1 MIKRMI
7 IMLVLVGVV
16 LAGIFGFKLFVD
28 GQVKAFMAT
37 MGNQPQTVSTT
48 KAVRSD
54 WQPKLQAVG
63 SLRASNGAD
72 LSLQLAGVVEEI
84 NFQSGDKVEKGQL
97 LLRLRSDDEIAK
109 LKALEAQA
117 DLARIT
123 YERDLRQLKAQAIS
137 QQVADTD
144 AANVKNT
151 EALAAQQ
158 RAIVDQKM
166 LKAPF
171 AGRLGIRQVDLGQY
185 LAAGTAVVTLQALT
199 PIYVD
204 FMLPQQAMAQLKV
217 GQKVRARV
225 DAYPGKTF
233 AGDILA
239 ISPKVEVGSRN
250 VQVRAT
256 LANDDQTLMPGM
268 FATVDIDVGAP
279 QQQLTLPQTA
289 ITYNAYGNIV
299 YVVDDKGKGPDG
311 KPSLVVRQVFVE
323 TGATRG
329 DQVAILKGLKEGD
342 TVVTGG
348 QMKLRN
354 GVPVTVNNSVLPKD
368 DPNPL
373 PVDQ

>member
-166 LKAPF
+166 LKVPF

-185 LAAGTAVVTLQALT
+185 LAAGSAVVTLQALT

-217 GQKVRARV
+217 GQKVMARV

-311 KPSLVVRQVFVE
+311 KPRLVVRQVFVE

>member
-1 MIKRMI
+1 MMKRMI
-7 IMLVLVGVV
+7 IMLILVGAV
-16 LAGIFGFKLFVD
+16 LTGIFGFKMFVD
-28 GQVKAFMAT
+28 GQVKAFMAS

-48 KAVRSD
+48 KAARSD

-84 NFQSGDKVEKGQL
+84 NFQSGDKVEKGRL
-97 LLRLRSDDEIAK
+97 LLRLRSDDDIAK

-117 DLARIT
+117 ELSKIT
-123 YERDLRQLKAQAIS
+123 YERDLRQFKAQAVS
-137 QQVADTD
+137 QQVVDTD
-144 AANVKNT
+144 AANLKNT

-158 RAIVDQKM
+158 SAIVDQKT

-185 LAAGTAVVTLQALT
+185 LAPGTMVVTLQALN

-204 FMLPQQAMAQLKV
+204 FTLPQQAVAQLKV
-217 GQKVRARV
+217 GQKVKAKV
-225 DAYPGKTF
+225 DAYPGKVF
-233 AGDILA
+233 DGDISA
-239 ISPKVEVGSRN
+239 INPRVEVGSRN
-250 VQVRAT
+250 VVVRAT

-268 FATVDIDVGAP
+268 FATVDVDVGAP
-279 QQQLTLPQTA
+279 QDLLTLPQTA

-299 YVVDDKGKGPDG
+299 YVVDDKGKGQDG
-311 KPSLVVRQVFVE
+311 NQQLVVRQVFVE
-323 TGATRG
+323 TGTTRG
-329 DQVAILKGLKEGD
+329 DQVAILKGIKEGD

-354 GVPVTVNNSVLPKD
+354 GVPIKVDNSVLPRN

>member
-1 MIKRMI
+1 MI

-204 FMLPQQAMAQLKV
+204 FTLPQQAMAQLKV

>member
-185 LAAGTAVVTLQALT
+185 LAAGSAVVTLQALT

-217 GQKVRARV
+217 GQKVMARV

-311 KPSLVVRQVFVE
+311 KPRLVVRQVFVE

>member
-1 MIKRMI
+1 
-7 IMLVLVGVV
+7 
-16 LAGIFGFKLFVD
+16 
-28 GQVKAFMAT
+28 
-37 MGNQPQTVSTT
+37 
-48 KAVRSD
+48 
-54 WQPKLQAVG
+54 
-63 SLRASNGAD
+63 
-72 LSLQLAGVVEEI
+72 
-84 NFQSGDKVEKGQL
+84 
-97 LLRLRSDDEIAK
+97 
-109 LKALEAQA
+109 
-117 DLARIT
+117 
-123 YERDLRQLKAQAIS
+123 
-137 QQVADTD
+137 
-144 AANVKNT
+144 
-151 EALAAQQ
+151 
-158 RAIVDQKM
+158 M

-185 LAAGTAVVTLQALT
+185 LAAGSAVVTLQALT

-217 GQKVRARV
+217 GQKVMARV

-311 KPSLVVRQVFVE
+311 KPRLVVRQVFVE

>member
-16 LAGIFGFKLFVD
+16 LTGIFGFKMFVD
-28 GQVKAFMAT
+28 GQVKAFMAS

-48 KAVRSD
+48 KATRSD
-54 WQPKLQAVG
+54 WQAKLQAVG
-63 SLRASNGAD
+63 SLRASDGAD
-72 LSLQLAGVVEEI
+72 LSLQLAGVVEQI
-84 NFQSGDKVEKGQL
+84 NFQSGDKVEKGQV
-97 LLRLRSDDEIAK
+97 LLRLRNDDDIAK

-117 DLARIT
+117 ELSQIT
-123 YERDLRQLKAQAIS
+123 YDRDLRQFKAQAVS
-137 QQVADTD
+137 QQVVDTD
-144 AANVKNT
+144 AANLKNNQ
-151 EALAAQQ
+151 ALAAQQ
-158 RAIVDQKM
+158 RAIVDQKT

-185 LAAGTAVVTLQALT
+185 LAPGTAVVTLQALT

-204 FMLPQQAMAQLKV
+204 FTLPQQALAQLKV
-217 GQKVRARV
+217 GQKVKAKV
-225 DAYPGKTF
+225 DAYPGKVF
-233 AGDILA
+233 DGDISA
-239 ISPKVEVGSRN
+239 ISPRVEVGSRN
-250 VQVRAT
+250 VLVRAT
-256 LANDDQTLMPGM
+256 LANDDQTLVPGM

-279 QQQLTLPQTA
+279 QDLLTLPQTA
-289 ITYNAYGNIV
+289 ITYNAYGNLV

-311 KPSLVVRQVFVE
+311 KPQLVVRQVFVE

-329 DQVAILKGLKEGD
+329 DQVAILKGIKEGD

-354 GVPVTVNNSVLPKD
+354 GVPITVNNSVVPKD
-368 DPNPL
+368 DANPL

>member
-204 FMLPQQAMAQLKV
+204 FTLPQQAMAQLKV

>member
-185 LAAGTAVVTLQALT
+185 LAAGSAVVTLQALT

-217 GQKVRARV
+217 GQKVMARV

-311 KPSLVVRQVFVE
+311 KPRLVVRQVFVE

-368 DPNPL
+368 DPTPL